1 MPTRAISR
9 PTAGHG
15 RGTCWRPA
23 TSSSTGMPA
32 ASRGAIP
39 MFYVHMLRDGALAAD
54 YNPTELDVAPGDRL
68 EVLGIQGA
76 WLHARDAARGRSG
89 WIPAEK
95 TRTVTAEASRVA
107 PVTQVICPTYHAPV
121 FNSALH
127 PARSTRNG
135 MLGSRSGYVR
145 RVEDIAG
152 DGAGLAVGADW
163 RVGGAVGGAGRR
175 ALGCA
180 AGVRHSRPGICA
192 RRWKPSTPRRAF
204 RCCMDRTWPLDAGR
218 RRCGRYAP
226 DAALRLLLEGTGL
239 IAQAVGDK
247 AFVLRLRPA
256 PSGGAVSAQA
266 RHRRA
271 FEAQL
276 QQRVLD
282 ALCRQPVSAP
292 GVHRAALALRVDRQ
306 GQIGSVRLLDS
317 TAARRATRRYA
328 RPCRACRWAS
338 RPAIRARPTWCWCCR
353 ARAASRRTAP
363 ARPSLPATERE

>member
-1 MPTRAISR
+1 
-9 PTAGHG
+9 
-15 RGTCWRPA
+15 
-23 TSSSTGMPA
+23 
-32 ASRGAIP
+32 
-39 MFYVHMLRDGALAAD
+39 
-54 YNPTELDVAPGDRL
+54 
-68 EVLGIQGA
+68 
-76 WLHARDAARGRSG
+76 
-89 WIPAEK
+89 
-95 TRTVTAEASRVA
+95 
-107 PVTQVICPTYHAPV
+107 
-121 FNSALH
+121 
-127 PARSTRNG
+127 

-163 RVGGAVGGAGRR
+163 RVGGAVGGAAVAPSDARQGFDIPAQDLR
-175 ALGCA
+175 AALEA
-180 AGVRHSRPGICA
+180 FDTATGISVLYGSDLA
-192 RRWKPSTPRRAF
+192 
-204 RCCMDRTWPLDAGR
+204 AGR
-218 RRCGRYAP
+218 RSSALRGRYAP

-247 AFVLRLRPA
+247 AFVLRPRPA

-282 ALCRQPVSAP
+282 ALCRQPASAP
-292 GVHRAALALRVDRQ
+292 GVYRAALALRSTGKGR
-306 GQIGSVRLLDS
+306 SVRCACWIPR
-317 TAARRATRRYA
+317 AARRATRRYA

-363 ARPSLPATERE
+363 ARLSSATERE